1 MSLAAKSL
9 SAVKSNYVGTIVRV
23 GAQFVAQ
30 ILIMRELGP
39 ELVGTFGYVL
49 LLYGVLA
56 LIIDQGFGWS
66 LIQSDLH
73 NDEQTAIVFSRIMF
87 ASLVGMIFV
96 FAISYPIAALLKN
109 ELVGEVFRYSAPS
122 CLIIGLFIVPQ
133 ARLRA
138 ELRFKEIQIATS
150 GAYVIAYPIIGV
162 AMAWGGFGVWALL
175 AAWYAQGIIQV
186 GIAYRY
192 RPHSLK
198 LVNPLRPTTSG
209 ALGRHVAGINILN
222 WAVDGTAGV
231 FAGSLSAAA
240 LGNFNAAMMLARTP
254 ALQLV
259 QTLQTILFS
268 TASALGDDQ
277 LKLKRLYLS
286 SLATIAFVVIPAYCY
301 ACTHAD
307 LIINLLFGDKW
318 QNAAGIFS
326 ALSIGMI
333 ALAIS
338 TLSSSIL
345 TAAGG
350 QKVVLHSQTACFA
363 VMLIGVSQAAK
374 ISFVFVGLVVSVAY
388 WLRLLMQ
395 LKAVAV
401 KGRIAASE
409 FVTVLRGP
417 VVVAVLIAIPTSLF
431 VAGKPELLQIQALV
445 LLLKTI
451 VLLIL
456 FRLFPRFFF
465 CSALVDV
472 LSKFSIGRRLVWALG
487 G

>member
-73 NDEQTAIVFSRIMF
+73 NDEQTAVVFSRIML
-87 ASLVGMIFV
+87 ASLLGMIFV
-96 FAISYPIAALLKN
+96 FAISFPVAVLLNN
-109 ELVGEVFRYSAPS
+109 ELVGAVFRYSAPS
-122 CLIIGLFIVPQ
+122 CLIISLFIVPQ

-150 GAYVIAYPIIGV
+150 GAYVIAYPVIGV

-198 LVNPLRPTTSG
+198 LTNPLRPTTSG

-277 LKLKRLYLS
+277 PKLKRLYLS
-286 SLATIAFVVIPAYCY
+286 ALATIAFVVVPAYCY

-345 TAAGG
+345 TATGG
-350 QKVVLHSQTACFA
+350 QKVVLNSQLACLA
-363 VMLIGVSQAAK
+363 VMVGGVSQAANV
-374 ISFVFVGLVVSVAY
+374 SFVFVGLAVSVAY

-395 LKAVAV
+395 AKAIAD
-401 KGRIAASE
+401 KGKIAASE
-409 FVTVLRGP
+409 FFVALRGP
-417 VVVAVLIAIPTSLF
+417 IVVAALLAIPASLF
-431 VAGKPELLQIQALV
+431 VSNQSEMLHVEALALVTKSIV
-445 LLLKTI
+445 LLLLFK
-451 VLLIL
+451 LL
-456 FRLFPRFFF
+456 PRFFF
-465 CSALVDV
+465 CPAFVDV
-472 LSKFSIGRRLVWALG
+472 LSKFGIGRRLAWVFG
-487 G
+487 T

>member
-73 NDEQTAIVFSRIMF
+73 NDEQTAIVFSRIML
-87 ASLVGMIFV
+87 AALLGMIFV
-96 FAISYPIAALLKN
+96 FAISFPVAVLLNN
-109 ELVGEVFRYSAPS
+109 ELAGEVFRYSAPS

-162 AMAWGGFGVWALL
+162 AMALSGFGVWALL

-198 LVNPLRPTTSG
+198 LVNPLQPTTSG

-231 FAGSLSAAA
+231 FAGSLGATA

-277 LKLKRLYLS
+277 LKLNRLYLS
-286 SLATIAFVVIPAYCY
+286 ALATIAFVVIPAYCY
-301 ACTHAD
+301 ASTHAD

-326 ALSIGMI
+326 ALSTGMI

-338 TLSSSIL
+338 TVSSSIL
-345 TAAGG
+345 TASGG
-350 QKVVLHSQTACFA
+350 QKVVLHSQIACFA
-363 VMLIGVSQAAK
+363 VMLIGVSQAANF
-374 ISFVFVGLVVSVAY
+374 SFVFVGLAVSLAY

-395 LKAVAV
+395 LNAVAA
-401 KGRIAASE
+401 KAGIAASE
-409 FVTVLRGP
+409 LIAVLRGP
-417 VVVAVLIAIPTSLF
+417 SVVAVLMAIPASLF
-431 VAGKPELLQIQALV
+431 VADKPGLLHIEAFV
-445 LLLKTI
+445 LLLKII
-451 VLLIL
+451 VLLLL
-456 FRLFPRFFF
+456 FKLSPRFFF
-465 CSALVDV
+465 CPALLDV
-472 LSKFSIGRRLVWALG
+472 LGKFTVGRRLVSVLMG
-487 G
+487 